1 MITCGVD
8 PSRGSF
14 SVSFVE
20 NMIEFDYREYENSP
34 RGFERFMKSIK
45 PLKSTPKVCIEGYG
59 DFAKQLAIYLKTKK
73 VSVYEINPRM
83 STRLKES
90 MTEHKT
96 DHIDAFSCSLFP
108 YFRNDLKELTLDMRI
123 EGLKNL
129 CRLYIKVR
137 KQVTQLK
144 NQLHAALNQSFGPV
158 YKNFFRKLNNTSIN
172 FYIQYGSY
180 EEIEKAS
187 VEDIH
192 KTLKEGG
199 SCMYK
204 GKYGYKRARDI
215 KEIVEE
221 LNYHNLIEFARIQ
234 SEVIKAYAKMLLSV
248 EEQKKKIKESIVKY
262 VREYFPDYRKYF
274 ADIKGMSELQFAQLI
289 SEVRDINNFRNDAH
303 LASYCGQSPRT
314 YQSASTNKTK
324 TKRNYNRYLAHL
336 IHMITC
342 ENIKKGGRF
351 YEEYLRMQVK
361 YSKKL
366 RAMKNIKRK
375 IVRLIYYKLKDYMS
389 YLNHEKDIDIKEVM
403 LNVA

>member
-8 PSRGSF
+8 PSRESF

-20 NMIEFDYREYENSP
+20 NMIEFDYKKYENSP
-34 RGFERFMKSIK
+34 RDFYQFIKNIK
-45 PLKSTPKVCIEGYG
+45 PLESTPKVCIEGYG
-59 DFAKQLAIYLKTKK
+59 DFAKQLALYLKNNAIE
-73 VSVYEINPRM
+73 VYEINPKM

-129 CRLYIKVR
+129 CRLYIKLR

-144 NQLHAALNQSFGPV
+144 NQLHAALNQNFGPV

-192 KTLKEGG
+192 KTLKKGG

-204 GKYGYKRARDI
+204 GRYGYNRAGDI
-215 KEIVEE
+215 KEIVKE
-221 LNYHNLIEFARIQ
+221 LNYHPLLEFGKIQ
-234 SEVIKAYAKMLLSV
+234 SEVIKAYAKMLLTV
-248 EEQKKKIKESIVKY
+248 KKQKKKIKDSIVKY
-262 VREYFPDYRKYF
+262 IKEFFPDYKKYF
-274 ADIKGMSELQFAQLI
+274 VDIKGLSELQFAHLI
-289 SEVRDINNFRNDAH
+289 SEVRDINKFRNDAH

-314 YQSASTNKTK
+314 YQSASDNKTK
-324 TKRNYNRYLAHL
+324 TKRNYNKYLAHL

-342 ENIKKGGRF
+342 ENIKKSGRF
-351 YEEYLRMQVK
+351 YEEYNLMQIK

-375 IVRLIYYKLKDYMS
+375 IVRLLYYKLKDYMS
-389 YLNHEKDIDIKEVM
+389 YLNFKNDIKKVM

>member
-8 PSRGSF
+8 PSRESF

-20 NMIEFDYREYENSP
+20 NMIEFDYKKYENSP
-34 RGFERFMKSIK
+34 RGFEQFIKSIK
-45 PLKSTPKVCIEGYG
+45 PLKNTPKVCIEGYG

-73 VSVYEINPRM
+73 VSVYEINPKM

-123 EGLKNL
+123 EGLRNL
-129 CRLYIKVR
+129 CRLYIKVS

-144 NQLHAALNQSFGPV
+144 NQLHAALNQNFGPL
-158 YKNFFRKLNNTSIN
+158 YKKFFRKLNNTSIN

-187 VEDIH
+187 VEEIH

-204 GKYGYKRARDI
+204 GRYGKKRAEEI
-215 KEIVEE
+215 KEIVKE
-221 LNYHNLIEFARIQ
+221 LNYHPLLEFGRIQ
-234 SEVIKAYAKMLLSV
+234 SEVIKAYAKMLLIV

-262 VREYFPDYRKYF
+262 IKKFFPDYKKYF
-274 ADIKGMSELQFAQLI
+274 VGIKGMSELQFAQLI
-289 SEVRDINNFRNDAH
+289 SEVRDINKFRNDAH

-314 YQSASTNKTK
+314 YQSASSNKTR
-324 TKRNYNRYLAHL
+324 TKKNYNRYLAHL
-336 IHMITC
+336 IHMVTC
-342 ENIKKGGRF
+342 ENIKKGERF
-351 YEEYLRMQVK
+351 YEEYTRMQIK

-375 IVRLIYYKLKDYMS
+375 IVRLLYYKLKDYMS
-389 YLNHEKDIDIKEVM
+389 YLNHDKGIKRVM